1 MQKEVEKM
9 VQRKLHAI
17 ERVNIDN
24 PDISRKDI
32 LNSVIMSDIE
42 KLKLSLELIDVN
54 IFNEA
59 VESILNAETIYIVG
73 LRNCLPL
80 AQMLGFNL
88 NMMFDN
94 VKVITTTSSSEIFEQ
109 LMRISDKDVIIGI
122 SFPRYSM
129 RTLKAIEFANDRNAK
144 VIAIT
149 DSINS
154 PMNLY
159 SSCNL
164 FARSEL
170 TSVMDSLTAPVSL
183 INALI
188 VALTIKNQDKVINT
202 LDTLENIWNDYQVY
216 GSDEINIFDDTTKV
230 GMEELSDE

>member
-1 MQKEVEKM
+1 
-9 VQRKLHAI
+9 
-17 ERVNIDN
+17 
-24 PDISRKDI
+24 
-32 LNSVIMSDIE
+32 
-42 KLKLSLELIDVN
+42 
-54 IFNEA
+54 
-59 VESILNAETIYIVG
+59 
-73 LRNCLPL
+73 
-80 AQMLGFNL
+80 
-88 NMMFDN
+88 
-94 VKVITTTSSSEIFEQ
+94 
-109 LMRISDKDVIIGI
+109 
-122 SFPRYSM
+122 M